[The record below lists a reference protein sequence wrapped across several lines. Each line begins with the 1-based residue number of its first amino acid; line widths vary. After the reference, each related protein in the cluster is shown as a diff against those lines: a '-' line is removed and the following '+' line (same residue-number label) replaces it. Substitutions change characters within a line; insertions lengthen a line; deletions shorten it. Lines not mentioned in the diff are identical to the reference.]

1 MHGSDYAVVSRRV
14 KQAGLLDRRRGYYGA
29 KIPLTLAGY
38 VAGWVLFVVI
48 GDSWYQAITAVV
60 LGVLFTQVAFLSATT
75 RDIGRCLPAAALAT
89 CLAWWWATCYS
100 A

>member
-1 MHGSDYAVVSRRV
+1 VHGSDYAVISRRV
-14 KQAGLLDRRRGYYGA
+14 KQAGLLDRRRGYYWA

-60 LGVLFTQVAFLSATT
+60 LGVVFTQVAFSATT
-75 RDIGRCLPAAALAT
+75 RDIGRCLPAAAGTT
-89 CLAWWWATCYS
+89 CSAWWWATCCS